1 MFFKEEA
8 GGADLDLVALPDLL
22 SLHPDV
28 VDPGP
33 GLASEVLDEDTLFF
47 GLDPGVVLGDD
58 RVIDLEGAIGAPAEK
73 DLPAIRE
80 RFGAE
85 LGRMKVTLVV
95 GGDTRSRSV
104 RNALAKVTDRAE
116 LVCVHDAVR
125 PCVSPEW
132 IDRVFAEAARTGA
145 AILAC
150 PVHGTLKRAAGGL
163 IRATLP
169 REEFWEA
176 QTPQVFRR
184 ELLREAYAGDAEA
197 TDDAHLVE
205 RLGRPVS
212 LVPGDPRNVK
222 ITTPADLAF
231 AEAVIGT
238 LPTPPNARRA
248 GT

>member
-1 MFFKEEA
+1 LAIMASVSVSIPAA
-8 GGADLDLVALPDLL
+8 GAGKRFGPGGDKIFQPLAGRPVFLRTLELFTGRPDVIQVLLVA
-22 SLHPDV
+22 
-28 VDPGP
+28 
-33 GLASEVLDEDTLFF
+33 
-47 GLDPGVVLGDD
+47 
-58 RVIDLEGAIGAPAEK
+58 AEK